1 MFQDALT
8 QIIAQLSQAKDQGLL
23 QDFGLVGGLA
33 IAAWGTPRATQD
45 IDFAIAL
52 GGARPSDLAKLL
64 GGTYEE
70 GDQDD
75 PLRGVF
81 RVYKLGEAQQI
92 PIQLIMLPSVWS
104 QVLFS
109 HIQELELA
117 HTLIPVVSW
126 EALLLLKL
134 YAGGPKDLLDA
145 QTLFVHQQP
154 HARHQEHVATM
165 AKTVGLTEEWN
176 TFLKEIAGMGI

>member
-1 MFQDALT
+1 MFQDTLT
-8 QIIAQLSQAKDQGLL
+8 QIIAQLEQAKDQGLL
-23 QDFGLVGGLA
+23 QDFGLIGGLA

-52 GGARPSDLAKLL
+52 GGAQPSDFAKFL

-81 RVYKLGEAQQI
+81 RVNTPGETQQI

-109 HIQELELA
+109 DIRKLELA
-117 HTLIPVVSW
+117 HNLIPVVSW
-126 EALLLLKL
+126 KALLLLKL

-145 QTLFVHQQP
+145 QTLFAHQQP
-154 HARHQEHVATM
+154 HSRSQEHVTTM
-165 AKTVGLTEEWN
+165 AQRVGLTEEWN
-176 TFLKEIAGMGI
+176 AFLKEISGRGI

>member
-8 QIIAQLSQAKDQGLL
+8 HIIAQLEQAKDQGLL

-52 GGARPSDLAKLL
+52 GGAQPFNLSKFL

-70 GDQDD
+70 GDLDD

-81 RVYKLGEAQQI
+81 RVHSQQETQQV

-104 QVLFS
+104 PVLFS
-109 HIQELELA
+109 HIQKLELV
-117 HTLIPVVSW
+117 HNLIPVVSW

-154 HARHQEHVATM
+154 HARVQEHVTTM
-165 AKTVGLTEEWN
+165 AKTVGLAEEWN
-176 TFLKEIAGMGI
+176 TFLKEITGMGT

>member
-8 QIIAQLSQAKDQGLL
+8 HIIAQLEQAKDQGLL

-52 GGARPSDLAKLL
+52 GGAQPFNLSKFL

-70 GDQDD
+70 GDLDD

-81 RVYKLGEAQQI
+81 RVHSQQETQQV

-104 QVLFS
+104 PVLFS
-109 HIQELELA
+109 CLVPQSSGICYSELQEVDLWGIYTMLTPRRRHESEKKFK
-117 HTLIPVVSW
+117 TLQRRS
-126 EALLLLKL
+126 L
-134 YAGGPKDLLDA
+134 
-145 QTLFVHQQP
+145 
-154 HARHQEHVATM
+154 
-165 AKTVGLTEEWN
+165 GLPN
-176 TFLKEIAGMGI
+176 ACR